1 VGRFDRIMSERWS
14 DAFVRLSLARLA
26 FEPEIIMLGVCV
38 QCTFAYGRRCTQRKV
53 KIICKGSKEDD
64 LFDNTMDNLAPLM
77 PTADD
82 SASRC
87 EHGLLRHGKCSGGVR
102 YRLVEDNAAYFT
114 TWNMYVTVI
123 ALLLAIFVYLPANL
137 INGGSFLKK
146 KKAWFINYLI
156 TPFIVMACI
165 VSIGV
170 LITSQ
175 SLLAFNFN
183 QLVEVDDVPP
193 VEVQQVNHLEN
204 LSNLVSHVAPII
216 FTPGAAARNALLS
229 SATGSIGLQTAAY
242 PGTQSSTRASE
253 PDLLRMMQSS
263 DLSLEQE
270 ARKRAA
276 VAKRKLETK
285 TMAHPDIDPHSISV
299 EMPYVEYLMKDN
311 FVVHIAPAI
320 IGVVLLLLLSIGSFQ
335 AAERETVT
343 LVTLIMCVALWAV
356 YLIVPV
362 KDRDGKRHV
371 GLQKV
376 SHVYSNP
383 SGWIFAG
390 QIVYTLAA
398 SFIIPFFVIGK
409 GPCALDMLQEMDVDK
424 GMKQVGALLSREQ
437 DLAQTSVTAA
447 SPVGQASAVPQASS
461 GPDQLQGGLS
471 SLVREIRTGGVKTTS
486 ARAPDPLLL
495 LRQMP

>member
-1 VGRFDRIMSERWS
+1 
-14 DAFVRLSLARLA
+14 
-26 FEPEIIMLGVCV
+26 
-38 QCTFAYGRRCTQRKV
+38 
-53 KIICKGSKEDD
+53 
-64 LFDNTMDNLAPLM
+64 MDNLVPPM
-77 PTADD
+77 PTADEGTR
-82 SASRC
+82 RC
-87 EHGLLRHGKCSGGVR
+87 EHGLLRHGKCEGGVR

-137 INGGSFLKK
+137 IQGGSFLKK

-183 QLVEVDDVPP
+183 QLVEVDDIPPAEVPA
-193 VEVQQVNHLEN
+193 QQVNHLQN
-204 LSNLVSHVAPII
+204 LSNLVSHVAPIS

-229 SATGSIGLQTAAY
+229 SATGAIGVQTTTHSGAHS
-242 PGTQSSTRASE
+242 GTQTGE

-263 DLSLEQE
+263 DLTLEQE

-276 VAKRKLETK
+276 VARRKLETK

-335 AAERETVT
+335 TAERETVT
-343 LVTLIMCVALWAV
+343 LVTLIMCVVLWAI

-409 GPCALDMLQEMDVDK
+409 GPCALDILKQMDVNKDMQQ
-424 GMKQVGALLSREQ
+424 GMQQVGALLSREQ
-437 DLAQTSVTAA
+437 DKAQTSVTVGPSAVPNDGP
-447 SPVGQASAVPQASS
+447 SPVPQASS